1 MRSQSLKRLLLRR
14 AFFDRPPQDVAPDLL
29 GKILVHRNGG
39 TILSGRIVEAE
50 AYLGLDDPASHAY
63 TGRSPANDVLFGK
76 TGLAH
81 VYLIY
86 GLHHC
91 LSISAHAKG
100 HAGGVLIRTL
110 LPIEGVD
117 TMSRLRGKPGN
128 VDARWLTG
136 GPGRICQALG
146 IDRSTHNG
154 LDVTHKASTVW
165 VVEDGFACGS
175 ITVTK
180 RIGITKAADHPL
192 RFVCHPVV

>member
-1 MRSQSLKRLLLRR
+1 
-14 AFFDRPPQDVAPDLL
+14 
-29 GKILVHRNGG
+29 
-39 TILSGRIVEAE
+39 
-50 AYLGLDDPASHAY
+50 
-63 TGRSPANDVLFGK
+63 
-76 TGLAH
+76 LAH

-100 HAGGVLIRTL
+100 HAGGALIRAL

-136 GPGRICQALG
+136 GPGRICQAFG
-146 IDRSTHNG
+146 ISRSTHNG

-180 RIGITKAADHPL
+180 RIGITKAAEHPL
-192 RFVCHPVV
+192 RFVCHPVA